1 MAALDDFIASF
12 SKFGGHALANRFEVK
27 ITSPQAIRA
36 PIADRHVSF
45 RVEAFTMPGKN
56 IRTVTNETVYG
67 PTYEMAQGLTYA
79 EDISMTFFLSAE
91 HFERKYFLRW
101 QDLVVKPNNYNL
113 EYYNQYV
120 TPIEVFQLGKNGLP
134 LAGLRL
140 NECFPKT
147 VGAIEFSAQNM
158 DIARQEVSFVFKDFV
173 FIDANGQV
181 MDNSD
186 TRTFATENPPKT
198 VSGGQTLTSVIGA
211 GAR

>member
-1 MAALDDFIASF
+1 MAALDEFIASF

-27 ITSPQAIRA
+27 ITSPPAIRD
-36 PIADRHVSF
+36 PDADRHVSF

-91 HFERKYFLRW
+91 HFERQYFLKW

-147 VGAIEFSAQNM
+147 VGAIEYSAQNV

-173 FIDANGQV
+173 FIDADGKE

-186 TRTFATENPPKT
+186 TRKFATTNPPITK
-198 VSGGQTLTSVIGA
+198 A
-211 GAR
+211 GPKPTNTNIPYR

>member
-1 MAALDDFIASF
+1 
-12 SKFGGHALANRFEVK
+12 
-27 ITSPQAIRA
+27 
-36 PIADRHVSF
+36 
-45 RVEAFTMPGKN
+45 MPGKN

-91 HFERKYFLRW
+91 HFERQYFLKW

-113 EYYNQYV
+113 EYYNEYV

-173 FIDANGQV
+173 FIDADGKV

-186 TRTFATENPPKT
+186 NRTFATVNAPITKAGPKPT
-198 VSGGQTLTSVIGA
+198 NLGTSQIPY
-211 GAR
+211 R